1 MDLNVSLSAFV
12 NESLAGSAGYDS
24 NGMDGYDLLGGL
36 NNTTTAEPTP
46 RMSPRPIDDFPTWT
60 QFFLR
65 FNSFHR
71 SHRYVHHIHGYLAL
85 VVCVLGIIANI
96 LNVAVLSRKNMIS
109 PTNCILIGLAVAD
122 MLVMCF
128 YLPYCIMEFITEREQ
143 DCLIDGVMVACRS
156 YPAVLYTLICSN
168 ATVVFHTVSTWL
180 TVALAIFRWMAVA
193 FPSHSRQLCSMKR
206 AKIAIGL
213 TYVGTFIACVPNY
226 FSFTVH
232 DVLAKGIGSGDTMV
246 SYRVDF
252 AELKYGEGIRKFNF
266 WTYSVLMKLIPCL
279 ALTILSTALV
289 RALCEAED
297 RRRRLKGRAPNP
309 DGASSHNQRSA
320 DRTTRM
326 LLAVLL
332 LFIVTEF
339 PAGVLSLL
347 SGIDPDFFESYVR
360 VGDIFDILA
369 LINSSVNFILYCT
382 MSRQFRKTFALLFT
396 PRWLKKWAPVMATEA
411 NATIATTC
419 V

>member
-1 MDLNVSLSAFV
+1 M
-12 NESLAGSAGYDS
+12 
-24 NGMDGYDLLGGL
+24 
-36 NNTTTAEPTP
+36 
-46 RMSPRPIDDFPTWT
+46 
-60 QFFLR
+60 
-65 FNSFHR
+65 
-71 SHRYVHHIHGYLAL
+71 
-85 VVCVLGIIANI
+85 LGIIANI
-96 LNVAVLSRKNMIS
+96 LNVVVLSRKNMIS

-122 MLVMCF
+122 MLVMCL

-143 DCLIDGVMVACRS
+143 DCLIDDLVVACRS
-156 YPAVLYTLICSN
+156 YPAVLYTLIYSN
-168 ATVVFHTVSTWL
+168 ATIVFHTVSTWL
-180 TVALAIFRWMAVA
+180 TVALAIFRWMSVA

-213 TYVGTFIACVPNY
+213 TYIITIFACIPNY
-226 FSFTVH
+226 VSFTIH
-232 DVLAKGIGSGDTMV
+232 DVLATKIGSGDSMI

-252 AELKYGEGIRKFNF
+252 AQLKYGDLIRKFNF
-266 WTYSVLMKLIPCL
+266 WFYSVVMKLIPCL
-279 ALTILSTALV
+279 ALTVLSTALV

-309 DGASSHNQRSA
+309 DGASASSHNQRSA

-332 LFIVTEF
+332 LFILTEF

-347 SGIDPDFFESYVR
+347 SGIDNQFFESYVR
-360 VGDIFDILA
+360 VGDILDILA